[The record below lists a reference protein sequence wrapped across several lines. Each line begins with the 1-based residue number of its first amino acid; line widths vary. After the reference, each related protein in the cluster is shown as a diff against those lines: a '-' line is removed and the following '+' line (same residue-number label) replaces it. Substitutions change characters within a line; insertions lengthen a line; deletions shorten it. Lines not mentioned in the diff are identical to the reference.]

1 MTTDGGL
8 RQLFRDHLR
17 RGFHWQSV
25 ETVLV
30 SQGVPDSNYCARN
43 PKIFG
48 DLMEDPLPGSGR
60 EGWVEYKQTD
70 GYAVTLRPEQI
81 GWLTRRAL
89 TGGRV
94 FVAVRRWHDGGTRRG
109 EPVDELWLCAGGRAR
124 ELKADGLRAGRGILG
139 VWGGG
144 PARWDWG
151 AVREL
156 LLR

>member
-8 RQLFRDHLR
+8 RQLFRNHLR

-30 SQGVPDSNYCARN
+30 SQGVPDSNYCCRADDGHG
-43 PKIFG
+43 P
-48 DLMEDPLPGSGR
+48 GR
-60 EGWVEYKQTD
+60 EGWVEYKQTT
-70 GYAVTLRPEQI
+70 GWAVTLRTEQI

-94 FVAVRRWHDGGTRRG
+94 FIAVRRQNEGGPRRG
-109 EPVDELWLCAGGRAR
+109 ASVDELWLLDGGRAR
-124 ELKADGLRAGRGILG
+124 ELKAAGLRSTVGVLG
-139 VWGGG
+139 VWRYG
-144 PARWDWG
+144 PEGWDWE
-151 AVREL
+151 AVRAL